1 MEHME
6 TIVKKGLADLAR
18 LGMTGS
24 RSAFALSLG
33 KFISTIKHVD
43 IELARDLSQFISK
56 QSVLRS
62 NEQFTALPVDADSRM
77 ELVERI
83 YPVVV
88 TQEPILA
95 NPIKTELRSVLRE
108 WASLDILLQEGLAPA
123 RMLLFC
129 GAPGVGKTLAAHW
142 LAQQLNLP
150 LLTLNLA
157 TVMSSYL
164 GKTGNN
170 VRTVFD
176 HAAQAPCVLLLDEF
190 DAIAKRRG
198 DDSDVGELK
207 RLVNVLL
214 QLLDEWPVNALLIAA
229 TNHGDLLDP
238 AVWRRFDHVLNFQKP
253 DAALIVE
260 YLADLPMPDTVR
272 MNLGNLLQGES
283 FSAVGQLVQSARK
296 VALLDNVDLVPSLV
310 KLAVRLRLGRGEMRK
325 PIDGE
330 MLLMYMEGHSL
341 REIGTYFG
349 KSHPTVGKVIKQ
361 YLGD

>member
-1 MEHME
+1 MECME
-6 TIVKKGLADLAR
+6 TIIKKGISDLAR
-18 LGMTGS
+18 SGMTGS
-24 RSAFALSLG
+24 RNGFALALG

-56 QSVLRS
+56 QAILRS

-95 NPIKTELRSVLRE
+95 NQCKTELSAILRE
-108 WASLDILLQEGLAPA
+108 WASLDVLLQEGLTPA

-129 GAPGVGKTLAAHW
+129 GAPGVGKTLVAHW

-170 VRTVFD
+170 VRAVFD
-176 HAAQAPCVLLLDEF
+176 HAAQTPCVLLLDEF
-190 DAIAKRRG
+190 DAIAKRRN

-214 QLLDEWPVNALLIAA
+214 QLLDEWPTNALLIAA
-229 TNHGDLLDP
+229 TNHGDLLDS
-238 AVWRRFDHVLNFQKP
+238 AVWRRFDHILHFQKP
-253 DAALIVE
+253 DPALIVK
-260 YLADLPMPDTVR
+260 YLADLPLPDMVR
-272 MNLGNLLQGES
+272 INLGNLLQGES

-296 VALLDNVDLVPSLV
+296 VALLDKIDLAPALV
-310 KLAVRLRLGRGEMRK
+310 KLAVRLRLGKEEMSK
-325 PIDGE
+325 PIEGE

-341 REIGTYFG
+341 REVGAQFG
-349 KSHPTVGKVIKQ
+349 KSHPTVGKVIRQ